1 MSKYGRLEEA
11 DGSSFQCSY
20 STAFPSAPIEFPVT
34 SKQGKKRIDLAY
46 IQICMPCW
54 NQPEED
60 GEYIADSLRVS
71 PEKCGEILPLVRTPG
86 VHWKEKWPRN
96 VSIHDQ

>member
-1 MSKYGRLEEA
+1 MAPVSRVHTPHLMGARDLFPK
-11 DGSSFQCSY
+11 

-34 SKQGKKRIDLAY
+34 CKQGKKRIELAY
-46 IQICMPCW
+46 IEICVHCW

-71 PEKCGEILPLVRTPG
+71 PEKV
-86 VHWKEKWPRN
+86 
-96 VSIHDQ
+96 

>member
-1 MSKYGRLEEA
+1 MYIRTELSKCGRHEEA
-11 DGSSFQCSY
+11 DGSSVPCSY

-34 SKQGKKRIDLAY
+34 SKQGKKRIELAY
-46 IQICMPCW
+46 IEICVHCW

-71 PEKCGEILPLVRTPG
+71 PEKV
-86 VHWKEKWPRN
+86 
-96 VSIHDQ
+96 